1 MTSQGQVGSVYVMHS
16 NIHMHTH
23 RCTRVCTKAHMHIH
37 TLLNTF
43 VYMPVCTFM
52 LISMCLHAL
61 RNTCTCMH
69 TALPCMHMHSAWVQ
83 GVMGLQIL
91 ISYPLPTYDS
101 GRNGGGWIMWWWASH
116 WSHPIPTPT
125 RTGLNL
131 LKNKLV
137 CLHSSSS
144 LPSPGTQISTVRIR
158 WMTDL
163 FKINLHLF
171 IRLIFN

>member
-1 MTSQGQVGSVYVMHS
+1 
-16 NIHMHTH
+16 MHTSVH
-23 RCTRVCTKAHMHIH
+23 EGTHAYTYTLEYICIYACVHIH
-37 TLLNTF
+37 AYKHVLA
-43 VYMPVCTFM
+43 CTEKHM
-52 LISMCLHAL
+52 YLYAHCTPMHAHAF
-61 RNTCTCMH
+61 CMSSGCH
-69 TALPCMHMHSAWVQ
+69 
-83 GVMGLQIL
+83 GLQIL

-101 GRNGGGWIMWWWASH
+101 GRNGWGWIMWWWASH